1 MQQAIQPLTMALL
14 QEQHSER
21 SRSHYLNSKG
31 ETHEMRR
38 RISACVLL
46 LLAIAL
52 MNSTSLSR
60 FSGAVAQSTA
70 KQVKPPASDLID
82 INSATVDKLKS
93 LPGIGDAYAQKIV
106 AGRPYTRKDQLVQKK
121 IIPQATYN
129 KIAPMIIA
137 KQSQ

>member
-1 MQQAIQPLTMALL
+1 
-14 QEQHSER
+14 
-21 SRSHYLNSKG
+21 
-31 ETHEMRR
+31 MRGR
-38 RISACVLL
+38 LSLRIL

-52 MNSTSLSR
+52 MSAASFNS

-82 INSATVDKLKS
+82 INSASLDKLKS

-106 AGRPYTRKDQLVQKK
+106 DGRPYTRKDQLVQKK

-137 KQSQ
+137 KQPK